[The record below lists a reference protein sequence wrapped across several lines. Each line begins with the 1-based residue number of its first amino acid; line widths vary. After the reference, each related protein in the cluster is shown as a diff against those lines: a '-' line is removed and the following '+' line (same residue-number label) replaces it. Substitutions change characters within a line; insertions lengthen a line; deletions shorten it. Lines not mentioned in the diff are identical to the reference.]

1 MSFASGAGDNPLP
14 NCLTSEYKS
23 NILFI
28 ELVSGLDE
36 EEVIPSCPPAGSIFG
51 LRLYA
56 RFEIPFLISSKYSR
70 CKVENARIYFIQ

>member
-1 MSFASGAGDNPLP
+1 MS

-23 NILFI
+23 NILII

-56 RFEIPFLISSKYSR
+56 RFEIPFLLSSKYSR
-70 CKVENARIYFIQ
+70 GKVEYARILFHPIKRFFRVVVF